1 LLDIILTI
9 LGIGPVVAVIVAEI
23 LKHT

>member
-9 LGIGPVVAVIVAEI
+9 LGLGPVVAVIVAEI

>member
-9 LGIGPVVAVIVAEI
+9 LGIGPVVAVVVAEI